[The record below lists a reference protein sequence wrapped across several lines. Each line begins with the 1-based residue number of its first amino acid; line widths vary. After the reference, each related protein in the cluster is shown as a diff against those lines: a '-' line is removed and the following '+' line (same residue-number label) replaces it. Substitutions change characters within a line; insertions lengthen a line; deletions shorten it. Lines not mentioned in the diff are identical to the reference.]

1 MSYNEKDVNTIVNS
15 TYTIP
20 NMDTNRVKIDSELDQ
35 HVVKLLAVIL
45 SSDGRKVWIPSL
57 SLRFTPPSKRNVL

>member
-15 TYTIP
+15 AYTIP
-20 NMDTNRVKIDSELDQ
+20 TMDTNRVKIDSELDQ

-45 SSDGRKVWIPSL
+45 SSDGRKV
-57 SLRFTPPSKRNVL
+57 